1 MAFTALIKVLEI
13 PALHSMFN
21 NVSRLTESNA
31 ILRDRQTERYKDRE
45 TETEKQTDRETETD
59 TEKRR
64 VGRLGRGSEDRKYIE
79 REGKG
84 GRIEKTKERQDNRG
98 RGEREERENVGQ
110 NSGPTGFRL

>member
-21 NVSRLTESNA
+21 NVSRLAESNAFLRSMKATYSFPPGLDKYFCVMTYNVKTRSVVEDPFLKLACVSA
-31 ILRDRQTERYKDRE
+31 ILRDRQTERYRDRE

-64 VGRLGRGSEDRKYIE
+64 VGRLGRGE
-79 REGKG
+79 
-84 GRIEKTKERQDNRG
+84 
-98 RGEREERENVGQ
+98 
-110 NSGPTGFRL
+110 